1 MRGIYGVF
9 FFLFLLGFAGFLP
22 ERDDFRGAGS
32 AGGSPDYRDTAL
44 WYIRAGGEEP
54 GVDVFYITPTCVRD
68 FRESNGRLS
77 HHMDVHDREQ
87 RGRVKRE
94 MLLAGS
100 IFNGCGRFYSPYY
113 RQVTLEAWTLPDSL
127 VERKFAV
134 AMQDIGAAFDHYM
147 EHYNGGRPFIIAGF
161 SQGGKAVA
169 ELVKKKI
176 NKDNYRRFIAGYVAG
191 YRVTAEDMAAS
202 RYMKPAKDSLD
213 LGVLICYNSVTDTAA
228 VLKRQMAGNILCIN
242 PVNWRTDDVPG
253 YLPGRKEVS
262 VKLDTVK
269 KVLVVSGLDPG
280 EYYHK
285 SLEFLFPRGVLH
297 LGELRIYRECL
308 SRNAR
313 QRGLQY
319 YKR

>member
-1 MRGIYGVF
+1 MKRGICG
-9 FFLFLLGFAGFLP
+9 LCLLCCLGGFLALP
-22 ERDDFRGAGS
+22 AQDHPRGAGRP
-32 AGGSPDYRDTAL
+32 GGVPDYADTAL
-44 WYIRAGGEEP
+44 WYMRAGGAEP

-68 FRESNGRLS
+68 FRDSNGRLLR
-77 HHMDVHDREQ
+77 HMDVYHPEQ
-87 RGRVKRE
+87 RDRVKRE

-100 IFNGCGRFYSPYY
+100 IFNRCGRFYSPYY

-127 VERKFAV
+127 AEQLFAV
-134 AMQDIGAAFDHYM
+134 SMQDIEAAFDRYM
-147 EHYNGGRPFIIAGF
+147 KHHNGGRPFIIAGF
-161 SQGGKAVA
+161 SQGGKAVT

-176 NKDNYRRFIAGYVAG
+176 NRENYRRFIAGYVAG

-202 RYMKPAKDSLD
+202 RYMKAAKDSLD

-228 VLKRQMAGNILCIN
+228 VLKRQMEGNVLCIN
-242 PVNWRTDDVPG
+242 PVNWRTDAVPG
-253 YLPGRKEVS
+253 YLPGHKEVS
-262 VKLDTVK
+262 VKVDTLK
-269 KVLVVSGLDPG
+269 KVLVVSGLDPE

-313 QRGLQY
+313 QRGMQY